1 MQRSK
6 PGEAREHRRASY
18 MTPLRIEFAD
28 GRTVDGQC
36 QDISEGGLF
45 VVTKA
50 ECSLNKPVKVR
61 LPLPVGGKVVVIEAT
76 TRWSDERLD
85 GRGIGLE
92 LRNPPKDVKD
102 SIRKYVELMAAHER

>member
-1 MQRSK
+1 MERTQRRS
-6 PGEAREHRRASY
+6 GLAEGGTVEGQGQ
-18 MTPLRIEFAD
+18 D
-28 GRTVDGQC
+28 G
-36 QDISEGGLF
+36 SEGGLF